1 VNEESLKRFHLIFG
15 LLLFALFVL
24 TGQYM
29 DRVLHHLQGM
39 PDGPRMLYRSRHIY
53 ILLTG
58 LLHLGIGSYMQYQ
71 TDTIR
76 RTLQWAGSL
85 LITIAAVL
93 FLVAFF
99 YEPNLS
105 GLYAPVTKKGIYLV
119 ATGVLLHLLS
129 TVRSRQQSVG
139 NRL

>member
-1 VNEESLKRFHLIFG
+1 MKRFHLIFG
-15 LLLFALFVL
+15 LLLFVVFVL

-53 ILLTG
+53 ILLTA
-58 LLHLGIGSYMQYQ
+58 LLHLGIGSYIQYQ

-76 RTLQWAGSL
+76 RALQWAGSL

-99 YEPNLS
+99 YEPNLT
-105 GLYAPVTKKGIYLV
+105 GLYAPVTTKGIYLV
-119 ATGVLLHLLS
+119 AAGVLLHLLS
-129 TVRSRQQSVG
+129 TVRPRHRSVE
-139 NRL
+139 NKL